1 MYKAVSMNNK
11 YGQYRAC
18 YKILKV
24 SKRLLVTHCVLLP
37 RVMADPPPC
46 MSCMVKGSPI
56 PSSKLNSGPPKQAL
70 NPVLGEPRLAIV
82 VSAIMSP
89 IEFPDWSRDKISPL
103 IRQKSEAK
111 AFTSTSLSQSLK

>member
-1 MYKAVSMNNK
+1 MNNK

-89 IEFPDWSRDKISPL
+89 IEFPEWSKDKISPL